1 MTTSYNVI
9 LKAVDRVYLI
19 TFTVTFIILF
29 TCTIGVGY
37 LLFCDVCGGGTLA
50 EKILFGALLAC
61 MGANVALYYYGR
73 RTVGHIQTTSIHEP
87 LLPL

>member
-9 LKAVDRVYLI
+9 LKAVDRIYLI
-19 TFTVTFIILF
+19 TFMITFAILLG
-29 TCTIGVGY
+29 CTIGIGY

-50 EKILFGALLAC
+50 EKIIFGGLLLC
-61 MGANVALYYYGR
+61 MGVNVALYCYSR
-73 RTVGHIQTTSIHEP
+73 RAVHHVHAEP